1 MEAHRVGLPLAV
13 GIAVV
18 AAGAA
23 TFALRPRSE
32 LIDPAP
38 VAATDYFSTS
48 QLDRIRDYRGPQR
61 WLGIGDLVVSGGT
74 LALIALR
81 PPRRLRR
88 ALERGNARPILAAA
102 AAGGALSVVLVV
114 VGLPPRAIAEQRARD
129 FGLSTQDWGG
139 WFGDLGKS
147 TAIGIVFAGIG
158 GALLMA
164 TIRRFPR
171 AWWAVGA
178 VATVVLSAVFV
189 SYGPVVIDPLFNKFT
204 PLQDSPLRSEVL
216 ALAHKDGV
224 DVGQVYRVDASRR
237 TTGANAYVNGLGH
250 TKRVVLYDNL
260 LKDFSPDQ
268 VQSVVAHELGHVKH
282 RDVPRGLL
290 WLAIVAPAGLLVIQR
305 LTERL
310 APPDARAGTRAAGP
324 AVLPAAV
331 LSIAVVSFLLG
342 IPGNALSRQV
352 ERSADGHALDL
363 DGNTAAFIA
372 VERKLSL
379 QNLGDPDPP
388 EWLQL
393 PFGTHPRTVDRI
405 GYALTWARQH

>member
-48 QLDRIRDYRGPQR
+48 QLDRIHDYRGPQR
-61 WLGIGDLVVSGGT
+61 WLGIGDLAISGGT

-88 ALERGNARPILAAA
+88 ALQRGKARPVLAAA

-114 VGLPPRAIAEQRARD
+114 VGLPLSAVSEQRARD

-139 WFGDLGKS
+139 WFGDLAKS
-147 TAIGIVFAGIG
+147 TGIGIVFGGIG

-164 TIRRFPR
+164 LIRRFPR

-178 VATVVLSAVFV
+178 VAAVLLSAVFV

-204 PLQDSPLRSEVL
+204 ALENSPLRSEIL

-237 TTGANAYVNGLGH
+237 TTGANAYVNGLGQ

-260 LKDFSPDQ
+260 LKGFSPDQ
-268 VQSVVAHELGHVKH
+268 VRSVVAHELGHVKH

-290 WLAIVAPAGLLVIQR
+290 WLAIVAPAGMLVVQR

-310 APPDARAGTRAAGP
+310 APEARLGRGAGP
-324 AVLPAAV
+324 AVLPAAA
-331 LSIAVVSFLLG
+331 LSIALVTFLLN
-342 IPGNALSRQV
+342 IP
-352 ERSADGHALDL
+352 
-363 DGNTAAFIA
+363 
-372 VERKLSL
+372 
-379 QNLGDPDPP
+379 
-388 EWLQL
+388 
-393 PFGTHPRTVDRI
+393 
-405 GYALTWARQH
+405 

>member
-48 QLDRIRDYRGPQR
+48 QLDRIHDYRGPQR
-61 WLGIGDLVVSGGT
+61 WLGLGDLVVTGGT

-88 ALERGNARPILAAA
+88 ALERGDARPILAAA

-114 VGLPPRAIAEQRARD
+114 VGLPLSALAEQRARD

-139 WFGDLGKS
+139 WLGDLGKS

-158 GALLMA
+158 GALLMGL
-164 TIRRFPR
+164 IRRFPR

-204 PLQDSPLRSEVL
+204 PLENSPLRSEVL

-224 DVGQVYRVDASRR
+224 GVGQVYRVDASRR

-260 LKDFSPDQ
+260 LRDFSPDQ

-290 WLAIVAPAGLLVIQR
+290 WLAIVAPAGMLVIQR

-310 APPDARAGTRAAGP
+310 APADARAGTRAAGP
-324 AVLPAAV
+324 AVLPAAA

-363 DGNTAAFIA
+363 DGNSAAFIA
-372 VERKLSL
+372 VERKLSV

-388 EWLQL
+388 GWLQAI
-393 PFGTHPRTVDRI
+393 FGTHPSTVDRI
-405 GYALTWARQH
+405 GYALSWAQQH